1 MVYPTEGTPFVT
13 GPSAIFKAAP
23 NPNAARLFQNWM
35 HSREGQQLLVDFAR
49 QYSLHAQVTEK
60 PGVRKLSEIK
70 LMKDDAAG
78 VEAQAEEIK
87 ARYAKI
93 FEV

>member
-1 MVYPTEGTPFVT
+1 M
-13 GPSAIFKAAP
+13 
-23 NPNAARLFQNWM
+23 
-35 HSREGQQLLVDFAR
+35 LVDFAR
-49 QYSLHAQVTEK
+49 QHSLHAQVTEK
-60 PGVRKLSEIK
+60 PGGRKLSEIK

-93 FEV
+93 FGV